1 MGLTGTHIGSNNWV
15 VDGTKSQSGKPI
27 IANDPHLEYS
37 APGRWYAAVIKN
49 GKETCAGVTLPGVPG
64 IVIGNNDNIAWTLT
78 NIMADDADFYVEKL
92 DSTGK
97 KYFYNGDLEKLNFL

>member
-1 MGLTGTHIGSNNWV
+1 MLRLLRS
-15 VDGTKSQSGKPI
+15 
-27 IANDPHLEYS
+27 
-37 APGRWYAAVIKN
+37 

-64 IVIGNNDNIAWTLT
+64 IVIGKNDNISWTLT

-97 KYFYNGDLEKLNFL
+97 KIPL